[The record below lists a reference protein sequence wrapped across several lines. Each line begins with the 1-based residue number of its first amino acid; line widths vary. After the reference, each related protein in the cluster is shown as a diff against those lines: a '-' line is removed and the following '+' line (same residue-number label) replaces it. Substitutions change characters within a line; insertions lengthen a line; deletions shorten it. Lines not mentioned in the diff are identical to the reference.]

1 MKVLVLG
8 GYGLIGLAIVRTLTT
23 AGHEVTGLG
32 RSVRKGEAAAP
43 DARWISADLSRLTDT
58 AGWRPLLEGFEV
70 VVNASGVLQDGLTD
84 RVAAVQRD
92 AVRALAEAGRE
103 AGIRQVIQISA
114 PGLSAEAD
122 TAFYRTK
129 HEGDA
134 TIRASGMDWVILR
147 PGLVLSP
154 HAYGGTGLLRQLAAV
169 PLVQPVMLP
178 GAPVQTVHVGDVAA
192 AVLHSI
198 EHRLSGIDA
207 DLVAP
212 GSVTLEQLI
221 LSVRRWLGFP
231 APSAVI
237 RVPAPLGRIA
247 ARLGDLAGWLG
258 WRPALRTTS
267 LRVLKTGV
275 TGNADIWP
283 ALAGQ
288 ELRPL
293 AQSLQDLPSTVQE
306 RTYARAALFFPVL
319 LLLLSGFWIASG
331 AIGWLERE
339 AAADVLAGFVPAGTA
354 QTLVAGGSL
363 ADILIGAGLLLRP
376 LTRPAAL
383 AAIGL
388 SLAYLVSG
396 TILTPHL
403 WADPLGP
410 LVKIFPA
417 MGLALAVWVLSEP
430 R

>member
-8 GYGLIGLAIVRTLTT
+8 GYGLIGLEIVRALIS

-32 RSVRKGEAAAP
+32 RSQRKGDAAAP
-43 DARWISADLSRLTDT
+43 AARWISADLSRLTDP

-70 VVNASGVLQDGLTD
+70 VVNAAGVLQDGLGD
-84 RVAAVQRD
+84 RVASVQRD
-92 AVRALAEAGRE
+92 AVRALTEAARE
-103 AGIRQVIQISA
+103 TGVRQIVQISA
-114 PGLSAEAD
+114 PGLSATSD
-122 TAFYRTK
+122 TAFFRTK
-129 HEGDA
+129 YDGDA
-134 TIRASGMDWVILR
+134 AIRASGLDWVILR

-154 HAYGGTGLLRQLAAV
+154 HAYGGTCLLRQLAAV

-231 APSAVI
+231 APAVVVC
-237 RVPAPLGRIA
+237 VPGFVGNAT

-267 LRVLKTGV
+267 IRVLKTGV
-275 TGNADIWP
+275 TGDAAAWT
-283 ALAGQ
+283 ALTGQ
-288 ELRPL
+288 HLRPL

-306 RTYARAALFFPVL
+306 RTYARAALLFPML

-331 AIGWLERE
+331 LIGWLQRE
-339 AAADVLAGFVPAGTA
+339 AAASVLTGIVPANTA
-354 QTLVAGGSL
+354 QALVAGGSL

-376 LTRPAAL
+376 FTRPAAL
-383 AAIGL
+383 AALGL

-410 LVKIFPA
+410 MVKIFPA
-417 MGLALAVWVLSEP
+417 MGLALAVWAHSEP